1 MIRNGIPQLC
11 DPEVNRTEEF
21 CHPSDGYKAQKLIP
35 ETYDREVSIK
45 ELAECFSV
53 NLYSIYYLLKR
64 RNETGSYE
72 TQNYLRGKKSKPSD
86 LEQQNSLALMEK
98 QPNITCLEIIET
110 L

>member
-1 MIRNGIPQLC
+1 MTRNGIPQLC
-11 DPEVNRTEEF
+11 EPEVNRTEEF
-21 CHPSDGYKAQKLIP
+21 CHLSDGYKTQKLIL

-53 NLYSIYYLLKR
+53 NPYSIYHLLKR

>member
-1 MIRNGIPQLC
+1 MTRNGIPQLC
-11 DPEVNRTEEF
+11 EPEANRTEEF
-21 CHPSDGYKAQKLIP
+21 CHPSDGYKAQKLILK
-35 ETYDREVSIK
+35 TYDREVSIK

-53 NLYSIYYLLKR
+53 NPYSIYYLLKR

-72 TQNYLRGKKSKPSD
+72 IQNYLRGKKSKPSD

>member
-1 MIRNGIPQLC
+1 MLHNEAR
-11 DPEVNRTEEF
+11 
-21 CHPSDGYKAQKLIP
+21 KLILKA
-35 ETYDREVSIK
+35 YDKGISVK

-53 NLYSIYYLLKR
+53 NPYSVYHLLKR

-98 QPNITCLEIIET
+98 QPNITCLEIIEI

>member
-1 MIRNGIPQLC
+1 MTRNGIPQLC
-11 DPEVNRTEEF
+11 EPEVNRTEEF
-21 CHPSDGYKAQKLIP
+21 CYPSDGYKTQKLIL

-53 NLYSIYYLLKR
+53 NPYSVYHLLKR

-98 QPNITCLEIIET
+98 QPNIICLEIIET